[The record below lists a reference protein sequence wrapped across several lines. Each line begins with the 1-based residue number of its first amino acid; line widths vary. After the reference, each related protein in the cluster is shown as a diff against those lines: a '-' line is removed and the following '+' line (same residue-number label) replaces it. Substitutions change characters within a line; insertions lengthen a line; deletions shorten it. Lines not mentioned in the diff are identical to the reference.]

1 MIKQL
6 GCWCGI
12 CVLFMAGTSMAR
24 PAMAGPKKGVDHFY
38 LGGSVGSAQI
48 NESDDIA
55 DFDFDTDGLGYK
67 IFAGYNLGLGSGFD
81 FAVEGSYVDF
91 GRNTS
96 SGAAYQDV
104 ECTAWDLFG
113 VGKLDLGPIELFGKI
128 GGFWWSGEIDAA
140 EDVLNEFG
148 DNLVYGAG
156 AQIKMDSLAIRLEYE
171 RFDIDIANVDFV
183 SLGASIGF

>member
-6 GCWCGI
+6 GCWYGI
-12 CVLFMAGTSMAR
+12 CVLFMAGTAVAR

-38 LGGSVGSAQI
+38 LGGSVGTAQI

-55 DFDFDTDGLGYK
+55 DFEFDTDGLGYK

-91 GRNTS
+91 GRYTS

-113 VGKLDLGPIELFGKI
+113 VGKLDLGPIELFGKNRQLLVERSNRRSRGYCSRI
-128 GGFWWSGEIDAA
+128 RRQPGLRRRRTDQHGFICHP
-140 EDVLNEFG
+140 
-148 DNLVYGAG
+148 AG
-156 AQIKMDSLAIRLEYE
+156 I
-171 RFDIDIANVDFV
+171 
-183 SLGASIGF
+183 